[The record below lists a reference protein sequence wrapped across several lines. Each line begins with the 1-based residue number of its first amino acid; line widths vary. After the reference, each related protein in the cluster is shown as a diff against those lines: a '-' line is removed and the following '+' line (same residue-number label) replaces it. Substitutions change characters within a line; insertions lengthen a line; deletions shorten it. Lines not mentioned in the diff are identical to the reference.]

1 MDMEKETLPKIEIET
16 TKEIKNSLLKNIR
29 DIINTL
35 EEHQSLEIL
44 KILDK
49 NDFKYTQNKNGIFLN
64 MCKLDDNIIKCVVDY
79 LKFINKIIL

>member
-1 MDMEKETLPKIEIET
+1 MEIET
-16 TKEIKNSLLKNIR
+16 ETNKEIKNSLLKNIR

-79 LKFINKIIL
+79 LRFINKIIL